1 MLGRFCTWSLQMKV
15 NGVSRQCKLFK
26 LAVHFAKCSCK
37 ATTIKTLLVLNLF
50 THIQYSI
57 VNIYTLCYHSHHI
70 LLENIVM
77 IKMNVCEVQYR
88 MIEMYSYTVQYR
100 QDQGNHPD
108 AKHGPPKIA
117 KIKSRIAS
125 MPKLPKKSL

>member
-1 MLGRFCTWSLQMKV
+1 MLGRFCTSTWSLQMKV

-57 VNIYTLCYHSHHI
+57 VNIYTYTVLSFP
-70 LLENIVM
+70 
-77 IKMNVCEVQYR
+77 
-88 MIEMYSYTVQYR
+88 SYTIREYSH
-100 QDQGNHPD
+100 DKD
-108 AKHGPPKIA
+108 EC
-117 KIKSRIAS
+117 
-125 MPKLPKKSL
+125 M